1 MSGGKAAGMAER
13 SRRDR
18 RSGRGPTM
26 TDVARLA
33 GVSPMT
39 VSRVVNGE
47 GAVQPDTRDRVREA
61 VSTLGY
67 VPNPA
72 ARSLA
77 GARQYR
83 LALLHDNPSA
93 AFLSELLVGCLA
105 EAALR
110 DALLLVEPCAGVEPR
125 QLARHLA
132 AHRIEGVILPPP
144 LCEDAALLAAL
155 AEMHVLMVQVATGV
169 PHPGALSVSID
180 DEAAAH
186 AITTHLIA
194 MGHRRIGLITGDP
207 KLSASDL
214 RRRGYQRA
222 LAEAGLPHDPLL
234 EAQGL
239 FTWRSGMVAS
249 EALLS
254 LDQPPTAIFA
264 SNDDMAAAAVATAHR
279 RGLDVPG
286 DLSVCGFDDTSVATT
301 VWPELT
307 TIRQPVGDMA
317 RAATQLLI
325 EALGAVHAGQPAPEP
340 HQQLHFQLMRRQSD
354 ARYGA
359 RVEEPS

>member
-1 MSGGKAAGMAER
+1 
-13 SRRDR
+13 
-18 RSGRGPTM
+18 M

-39 VSRVVNGE
+39 VSRVINGE
-47 GAVQPDTRDRVREA
+47 GAVQPETRDKVREA
-61 VSTLGY
+61 VRELGY
-67 VPNPA
+67 VPNLA

-77 GARQYR
+77 GARQVR

-105 EAALR
+105 EAAQI
-110 DALLLVEPCAGVEPR
+110 DASVVVEPCAGAEPGK
-125 QLARHLA
+125 LAGHLA
-132 AHRIEGVILPPP
+132 SQRVEGVILPPP

-155 AEMHVLMVQVATGV
+155 EEMGLPMVQVATGV
-169 PHPGALSVSID
+169 PHPGAFSVSID

-186 AITTHLIA
+186 AITSHLIDL
-194 MGHRRIGLITGDP
+194 GHTRIGLIAGDP
-207 KLSASDL
+207 NLSASDL

-222 LAEAGLPHDPLL
+222 LAEAGLPRDPLL
-234 EAQGL
+234 EEQGH
-239 FTWRSGMVAS
+239 FTWRSGMVAA

-254 LDQPPTAIFA
+254 LAQRPTAIFA

-317 RAATQLLI
+317 RAATRLLI
-325 EALGAVHAGQPAPEP
+325 EALHAAQDGTVVADP
-340 HQQLHFQLMRRQSD
+340 HRQLHFQLMRRQSD
-354 ARYGA
+354 ARYRVA
-359 RVEEPS
+359 R

>member
-1 MSGGKAAGMAER
+1 MAER

-26 TDVARLA
+26 NDVARLA

-39 VSRVVNGE
+39 VSRVINGE
-47 GAVQPDTRDRVREA
+47 PAVQPETREKVRIAIGE
-61 VSTLGY
+61 LGY

-105 EAALR
+105 EAADG
-110 DALLLVEPCAGVEPR
+110 DALLLVEPCAGVEPVE
-125 QLARHLA
+125 LARHLV
-132 AHRIEGVILPPP
+132 AHRVEGVILPPP
-144 LCEDAALLAAL
+144 LCENANLLAAL
-155 AEMHVLMVQVATGV
+155 EQARLPMVQVATGV
-169 PHPGALSVSID
+169 PHPGAFSVGID
-180 DEAAAH
+180 DESAAY
-186 AITTHLIA
+186 AITSHLIA
-194 MGHRRIGLITGDP
+194 LGHKRIGLIAGDP
-207 KLSASDL
+207 NLSSSDL
-214 RRRGYQRA
+214 RRRGYLRA
-222 LAEAGLPHDPLL
+222 LSEAGLPRDPML
-234 EAQGL
+234 EEQGN
-239 FTWRSGMVAS
+239 FTWRSGMVAA

-254 LDQPPTAIFA
+254 LPERPTAIFA

-317 RAATQLLI
+317 RAATRLLI
-325 EALGAVHAGQPAPEP
+325 DALGAQHLGKPAPD
-340 HQQLHFQLMRRQSD
+340 HHKQLHFQLVRRQSD
-354 ARYGA
+354 ARCA
-359 RVEEPS
+359 SIV